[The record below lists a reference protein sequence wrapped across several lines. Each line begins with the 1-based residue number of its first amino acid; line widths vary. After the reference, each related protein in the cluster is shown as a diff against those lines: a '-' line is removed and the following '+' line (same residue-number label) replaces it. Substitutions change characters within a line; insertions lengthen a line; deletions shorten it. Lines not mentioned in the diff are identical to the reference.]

1 MENQESLAVAEE
13 IALENEQ
20 DRADV
25 YALLAALLL
34 RPDAPLLEALAAL
47 PPAPEAQE
55 PIDVAWNA
63 LLAAARRCGN
73 AALAEYD
80 ALFVAAGTP
89 RLNPYQC
96 YYLAGW
102 LMDKPLAA
110 LRDDLRALGLARAP
124 GATELEDHLGAL
136 CETMR
141 VLIETGRPAAV
152 QHGFFTRHL
161 AGWSARC
168 LQDIATAPGADFHR
182 ALAAFAEAFFEL
194 EATHAAA
201 TS

>member
-1 MENQESLAVAEE
+1 MSVAVTEEMSLQQ
-13 IALENEQ
+13 EQ

-25 YALLAALLL
+25 YALVAALLL
-34 RPDAPLLEALAAL
+34 RPDAQLVSALAAL
-47 PPAPEAQE
+47 PRSPDPAEE
-55 PIDVAWNA
+55 VDVAWND
-63 LLAAARRCGN
+63 LVDAAQRRGSD
-73 AALAEYD
+73 ALAEYD

-141 VLIETGRPAAV
+141 VLIETGRGAAV
-152 QHGFFTRHL
+152 QQEFFERHL
-161 AGWSARC
+161 AGWSDRC
-168 LQDIATAPGADFHR
+168 LQDIAAAPGADFYR
-182 ALAAFAEAFFEL
+182 AVAAFAQAFLEL
-194 EATHAAA
+194 ETTHAAA
-201 TS
+201 SS

>member
-1 MENQESLAVAEE
+1 MTSLQE
-13 IALENEQ
+13 EQ

-34 RPDAPLLEALAAL
+34 GPDAPLIAALAAL
-47 PPAPEAQE
+47 PRSEPPADALTA
-55 PIDVAWNA
+55 AWNE
-63 LLAAARRCGN
+63 LLAAAQRHGP
-73 AALAEYD
+73 AALDEYA

-89 RLNPYQC
+89 RINPYQC
-96 YYLAGW
+96 WYLAGW

-110 LRDDLRALGLARAP
+110 LRGDLQALGLARAP

-141 VLIETGRPAAV
+141 MLIESGRPAA
-152 QHGFFTRHL
+152 QQQDFFARHL

-168 LQDIATAPGADFHR
+168 LQDIASAPGADFYG
-182 ALAAFAEAFFEL
+182 ALARFAQGFLEL
-194 EATHAAA
+194 ESTHVAALP
-201 TS
+201 

>member
-1 MENQESLAVAEE
+1 MPELIPLQEELG
-13 IALENEQ
+13 
-20 DRADV
+20 RADV

-34 RPDAPLLEALAAL
+34 GPDAQLIASLAAL
-47 PPAPEAQE
+47 PRNEALQDEPEL
-55 PIDVAWNA
+55 AWDE
-63 LLAAARRCGN
+63 LLAAAQRCGPQ
-73 AALAEYD
+73 ALQEYD
-80 ALFVAAGTP
+80 ALFIAAGTP

-110 LRDDLRALGLARAP
+110 LREDLRRLGLARAP

-141 VLIETGRPAAV
+141 VLIASGRSAAV
-152 QHGFFTRHL
+152 QQEFFERHL

-168 LQDIATAPGADFHR
+168 LQDIATAPGADFYR
-182 ALAAFAEAFFEL
+182 AVAAVAQTFFEQ
-194 EATHAAA
+194 EAMHVTTHP
-201 TS
+201 